1 VRADVSVNLLRSGD
15 APLSVLVVDDEEYI
29 TDVLTTGLRF
39 LGFQVSVARNGHDA
53 IAKAVDDRPDVMLL
67 DVAMPGCDGFE
78 VCRRLRNDGVQVPI
92 IFLTA
97 RDASEDKVGGLRLGG
112 DDYVTKPFGLE
123 EIVARIEAVLR
134 RTNGGSRAVTRLAVA
149 DLVLDDDAHEV
160 TRAGERIDLSAT
172 EYRVL
177 RYLMLN
183 AGRVLSKTQI
193 LEHVWQYD
201 FDGESTVVETYI
213 SYLRKKVDHREPPLI
228 HTVRGFGYVLRAD
241 ADP

>member
-1 VRADVSVNLLRSGD
+1 MRVVNLFGD
-15 APLSVLVVDDEEYI
+15 GDVPVNVLVVDDEDYI

-39 LGFQVSVARNGHDA
+39 LGFEVSIARNGLEA
-53 IAKAVDDRPDVMLL
+53 IAKVVDLRPDIMLL
-67 DVAMPGCDGFE
+67 DVAMSGCDGFE
-78 VCRRLRNDGVQVPI
+78 VCRRLRSDGVQVPI

-97 RDASEDKVGGLRLGG
+97 RDASEDKVSGLRLGG

-134 RTNGGSRAVTRLAVA
+134 RSSGTPRRVTRLLVA
-149 DLVLDDDAHEV
+149 DLVLDDEAHEV
-160 TRAGERIDLSAT
+160 RRGDEHVDLSAT

-183 AGRVLSKTQI
+183 AGRVLSKSQI

-213 SYLRKKVDHREPPLI
+213 SYLRKKVDHRQPALI

-241 ADP
+241 GDA

>member
-1 VRADVSVNLLRSGD
+1 MHTEPKVAILLVDDQPANLLALEAVLADPGHELVRATSGAEALARLLARD
-15 APLSVLVVDDEEYI
+15 FAVV
-29 TDVLTTGLRF
+29 
-39 LGFQVSVARNGHDA
+39 
-53 IAKAVDDRPDVMLL
+53 LL
-67 DVAMPGCDGFE
+67 DVQMHGLDGFE
-78 VCRRLRNDGVQVPI
+78 TARRIRGRDRSHHTPI

-97 RDASEDKVGGLRLGG
+97 RDASEDKVSGLRLGG

-134 RTNGGSRAVTRLAVA
+134 RSSGTPRRVTTLEVA
-149 DLVLDDDAHEV
+149 DLVLDDEAHEV
-160 TRAGERIDLSAT
+160 RRGDDRVDLSAT

-183 AGRVLSKTQI
+183 AGRVLSKSQI

-213 SYLRKKVDHREPPLI
+213 SYLRKKIDTREPALI
-228 HTVRGFGYVLRAD
+228 HTVRGFGYVLRED
-241 ADP
+241 AGP

>member
-1 VRADVSVNLLRSGD
+1 MAEVQPASALDSPTR
-15 APLSVLVVDDEEYI
+15 VLVVDDEEYI
-29 TDVLTTGLRF
+29 TDLLSTGLRF
-39 LGFQVSVARNGHDA
+39 LGFEVSVARDGMSA
-53 IAKAVDDRPDVMLL
+53 VAKAVDERPDVMLL
-67 DVAMPGCDGFE
+67 DVAIPGFDGFE

-97 RDASEDKVGGLRLGG
+97 RVAAEDKVGGLRLGA
-112 DDYVTKPFGLE
+112 DDYVTKPFGLQE
-123 EIVARIEAVLR
+123 VVARIEAVLR
-134 RTNGGSRAVTRLAVA
+134 RGQGTGRAVTQLSVA
-149 DLVLDDDAHEV
+149 DLELDDEAHKV
-160 TRAGERIDLSAT
+160 RRAGEQVDLSAT

-213 SYLRKKVDHREPPLI
+213 SYLRKKIDRVEPPLI
-228 HTVRGFGYVLRAD
+228 HTVRGFGYVLRVESGR
-241 ADP
+241 

>member
-1 VRADVSVNLLRSGD
+1 MRVVNLFGD
-15 APLSVLVVDDEEYI
+15 GDVPVNVLVVDDEDYI

-39 LGFQVSVARNGHDA
+39 LGFEVSIARNGLEA
-53 IAKAVDDRPDVMLL
+53 IAKVVDLRPDIMLL
-67 DVAMPGCDGFE
+67 DVAMSGCDGFE
-78 VCRRLRNDGVQVPI
+78 VCRRLRSDGVQVPI

-97 RDASEDKVGGLRLGG
+97 RDASEDKVSGLRLGG

-134 RTNGGSRAVTRLAVA
+134 RSSGTPRRVTRLLVA
-149 DLVLDDDAHEV
+149 DLVLDDEAHEV
-160 TRAGERIDLSAT
+160 RRGDEHVDLSAT

-183 AGRVLSKTQI
+183 AGRVLSKSQI

-213 SYLRKKVDHREPPLI
+213 SYLRKKVDHREPALI

-241 ADP
+241 GDT

>member
-1 VRADVSVNLLRSGD
+1 VVNLFREGD
-15 APLSVLVVDDEEYI
+15 LPVNVLVVDDEDYI

-39 LGFQVSVARNGHDA
+39 LGFDVSVARNGFDA
-53 IAKAVDDRPDVMLL
+53 IAKVIDLRPDIVLL

-78 VCRRLRNDGVQVPI
+78 VCQRLRNDGVQVPI

-97 RDASEDKVGGLRLGG
+97 RDASEDKVSGLRLGG

-134 RTNGGSRAVTRLAVA
+134 RSSGTPRRVTTLEVA
-149 DLVLDDDAHEV
+149 DLVLDDEAHEV
-160 TRAGERIDLSAT
+160 RRGDDRVDLSAT

-183 AGRVLSKTQI
+183 AGRVLSKSQI

-213 SYLRKKVDHREPPLI
+213 SYLRKKIDTREPALI
-228 HTVRGFGYVLRAD
+228 HTVRGFGYVLRED
-241 ADP
+241 AGP

>member
-1 VRADVSVNLLRSGD
+1 VNLFGD
-15 APLSVLVVDDEEYI
+15 GDVPVNVLVVDDEDYI

-39 LGFQVSVARNGHDA
+39 LGFEVSIARNGLEA
-53 IAKAVDDRPDVMLL
+53 IAKVVDLRPDIMLL
-67 DVAMPGCDGFE
+67 DVAMSGCDGFE
-78 VCRRLRNDGVQVPI
+78 VCRRLRSDGVQVPI

-97 RDASEDKVGGLRLGG
+97 RDASEDKVSGLRLGG

-134 RTNGGSRAVTRLAVA
+134 RSSGTPRRVTRLLVA
-149 DLVLDDDAHEV
+149 DLVLDDEAHEV
-160 TRAGERIDLSAT
+160 RRGDEHVDLSAT

-183 AGRVLSKTQI
+183 AGRVLSKSQI

-213 SYLRKKVDHREPPLI
+213 SYLRKKVDHREPALI

-241 ADP
+241 GDA

>member
-1 VRADVSVNLLRSGD
+1 MRRDGPVQLLGTGADSLT
-15 APLSVLVVDDEEYI
+15 VLVADDEEYI

-39 LGFQVSVARNGHDA
+39 LGFEVSVARNGLEA
-53 IAKAVDDRPDVMLL
+53 IAKTIDVRPDVVLL

-78 VCRRLRNDGVQVPI
+78 VCRRLRGDGVQVPI

-97 RDASEDKVGGLRLGG
+97 RDGSEDKVSGLRLGG

-134 RTNGGSRAVTRLAVA
+134 RSSGGARTMTLLTVG

-160 TRAGERIDLSAT
+160 RRADNRIDLSAT

-183 AGRVLSKTQI
+183 AGRVLSKSQI

-201 FDGESTVVETYI
+201 FEGESTVVETYI
-213 SYLRKKVDHREPPLI
+213 SYLRKKIDCSEPALI
-228 HTVRGFGYVLRAD
+228 HTVRGSAT
-241 ADP
+241 

>member
-1 VRADVSVNLLRSGD
+1 VVNLFRDGEV
-15 APLSVLVVDDEEYI
+15 PVNVLVVDDEDYI

-39 LGFQVSVARNGHDA
+39 LGFDVSVARNGFDA
-53 IAKAVDDRPDVMLL
+53 IAKVVDLRPDIMLL

-78 VCRRLRNDGVQVPI
+78 VCQRLRSDGVQVPI

-97 RDASEDKVGGLRLGG
+97 RDASEDKVTGLRLGG

-134 RTNGGSRAVTRLAVA
+134 RSSGTPRRVTRLVVG
-149 DLVLDDDAHEV
+149 DLVLDDEAHEV
-160 TRAGERIDLSAT
+160 RRGDAHVDLSAT

-183 AGRVLSKTQI
+183 AGRVLSKSQI

-213 SYLRKKVDHREPPLI
+213 SYLRKKVDHREPALI

-241 ADP
+241 GDS

>member
-1 VRADVSVNLLRSGD
+1 
-15 APLSVLVVDDEEYI
+15 
-29 TDVLTTGLRF
+29 
-39 LGFQVSVARNGHDA
+39 
-53 IAKAVDDRPDVMLL
+53 MLL
-67 DVAMPGCDGFE
+67 DVAMSGCDGFE
-78 VCRRLRNDGVQVPI
+78 VCRRLRSDGVQVPI

-97 RDASEDKVGGLRLGG
+97 RDASEDKVSGLRLGG

-134 RTNGGSRAVTRLAVA
+134 RSSGTPRRVTRLLVA
-149 DLVLDDDAHEV
+149 DLVLDDEAHEV
-160 TRAGERIDLSAT
+160 RRGDEHVDLSAT

-183 AGRVLSKTQI
+183 AGRVLSKSQI

-213 SYLRKKVDHREPPLI
+213 SYLRKKVDHRQPALI

-241 ADP
+241 GDA

>member
-1 VRADVSVNLLRSGD
+1 MPVN
-15 APLSVLVVDDEEYI
+15 VLVVDDEDYI

-39 LGFQVSVARNGHDA
+39 LGFDVSVARNGLDA
-53 IAKAVDDRPDVMLL
+53 IAKVIDVRPDIMLL
-67 DVAMPGCDGFE
+67 DIAMPGCDGFE
-78 VCRRLRNDGVQVPI
+78 VCRRLRDDGVQVPI

-97 RDASEDKVGGLRLGG
+97 RDASEDKVSGLRLGG

-134 RTNGGSRAVTRLAVA
+134 RSSGTPRRVTQLTVS
-149 DLVLDDDAHEV
+149 DLVLDDEAHEV
-160 TRAGERIDLSAT
+160 RRDGERIELSAT

-183 AGRVLSKTQI
+183 AGRVLSKSQI

>member
-1 VRADVSVNLLRSGD
+1 MAGVNLFRD
-15 APLSVLVVDDEEYI
+15 NDVPVNVLVVDDEDYI

-39 LGFQVSVARNGHDA
+39 LGFDVSVARNGFDA
-53 IAKAVDDRPDVMLL
+53 IANVVDLRPDIMLL

-97 RDASEDKVGGLRLGG
+97 RDAPDDKVSGLRLGG

-134 RTNGGSRAVTRLAVA
+134 RSSGKPRRVTRLVVG
-149 DLVLDDDAHEV
+149 DLVLDDEAHEV
-160 TRAGERIDLSAT
+160 RRGDDRVDLSAT

-213 SYLRKKVDHREPPLI
+213 SYLRKKVDHREPALI
-228 HTVRGFGYVLRAD
+228 HTVRGFGYVLREN

>member
-1 VRADVSVNLLRSGD
+1 MVVNLFRAGD
-15 APLSVLVVDDEEYI
+15 VPVNVLVVDDEDYI

-39 LGFQVSVARNGHDA
+39 LGFDVSVARNGLDA
-53 IAKAVDDRPDVMLL
+53 IAKVIDGRPDIMLL
-67 DVAMPGCDGFE
+67 DIAMPGCDGFE

-97 RDASEDKVGGLRLGG
+97 RDASEDKVSGLRLGG

-134 RTNGGSRAVTRLAVA
+134 RSSGTPRRVTQLTVS
-149 DLVLDDDAHEV
+149 DLVLDDEAHEV
-160 TRAGERIDLSAT
+160 RRDGERIELSAT

-183 AGRVLSKTQI
+183 AGRVLSKSQI

>member
-1 VRADVSVNLLRSGD
+1 VQLLGPGADSLT
-15 APLSVLVVDDEEYI
+15 VLVADDEEYI

-39 LGFQVSVARNGHDA
+39 LGFQVSVARNGLEA
-53 IAKAVDDRPDVMLL
+53 IAKTIDVRPDVVLL

-78 VCRRLRNDGVQVPI
+78 VCRRLRSDGVQVPI

-97 RDASEDKVGGLRLGG
+97 RDASEDKVSGLRLGG

-134 RTNGGSRAVTRLAVA
+134 RSSGGSRTMAQLTVG

-160 TRAGERIDLSAT
+160 RRADNRIDLSAT

-183 AGRVLSKTQI
+183 AGRVLSKSQI

-201 FDGESTVVETYI
+201 FEGESTVVETYI
-213 SYLRKKVDHREPPLI
+213 SYLRKKIDRSEPALI
-228 HTVRGFGYVLRAD
+228 HTVRGFGYVIRAEQES
-241 ADP
+241 

>member
-1 VRADVSVNLLRSGD
+1 MDGVNLLSDGD
-15 APLSVLVVDDEEYI
+15 VPVSVLVVDDEDYI
-29 TDVLTTGLRF
+29 TDVLSTGLRF
-39 LGFQVSVARNGHDA
+39 LGFDVAVARNGLDA
-53 IAKAVDDRPDVMLL
+53 IARVIDVRPDIMLL

-78 VCRRLRNDGVQVPI
+78 VCRRLRSDGVQVPI

-97 RDASEDKVGGLRLGG
+97 RDASEDKVSGLRLGG

-134 RTNGGSRAVTRLAVA
+134 RSSGTPRRVTRLTVG
-149 DLVLDDDAHEV
+149 DLVLDDEAHDV
-160 TRAGERIDLSAT
+160 RRGDERIELSAT

-183 AGRVLSKTQI
+183 AGRVLSKSQI

-201 FDGESTVVETYI
+201 FEGESTVVETYI
-213 SYLRKKVDHREPPLI
+213 SYLRKKVDQRDPPLI
-228 HTVRGFGYVLRAD
+228 HTVRGFGYVLRTE

>member
-1 VRADVSVNLLRSGD
+1 MNGVNLLTDGD
-15 APLSVLVVDDEEYI
+15 VPVSVLVVDDEDYI
-29 TDVLTTGLRF
+29 TDVLSTGLRF
-39 LGFQVSVARNGHDA
+39 LGFDVCVARNGLDA
-53 IAKAVDDRPDVMLL
+53 IAKVVDVRPDIMLL

-97 RDASEDKVGGLRLGG
+97 RDASEDKVSGLRLGG

-134 RTNGGSRAVTRLAVA
+134 RSSGTPRRVTRLTVG
-149 DLVLDDDAHEV
+149 DLVLDDEAHDV
-160 TRAGERIDLSAT
+160 RRGDERIELSAT

-183 AGRVLSKTQI
+183 AGRVLSKSQI

-201 FDGESTVVETYI
+201 FEGESTVVETYI
-213 SYLRKKVDHREPPLI
+213 SYLRKKIDHIEPQLI
-228 HTVRGFGYVLRAD
+228 HTVRGFGYVMRTE

>member
-1 VRADVSVNLLRSGD
+1 VVNLFRDGD
-15 APLSVLVVDDEEYI
+15 LPVNVLVVDDEDYI

-39 LGFQVSVARNGHDA
+39 LGFDVSVARNGLDA
-53 IAKAVDDRPDVMLL
+53 IAKVIDLRPDIVLL

-78 VCRRLRNDGVQVPI
+78 VCQRLRNDGVQVPI

-97 RDASEDKVGGLRLGG
+97 RDASEDKVSGLRLGG

-134 RTNGGSRAVTRLAVA
+134 RSSGTPRRVTTLAVA
-149 DLVLDDDAHEV
+149 DLVLDDEAHEV
-160 TRAGERIDLSAT
+160 RRGDDRVDLSAT

-183 AGRVLSKTQI
+183 AGRVLSKSQI

-213 SYLRKKVDHREPPLI
+213 SYLRKKVDVREPALI
-228 HTVRGFGYVLRAD
+228 HTVRGFGYVLRED
-241 ADP
+241 AAP

>member
-1 VRADVSVNLLRSGD
+1 VVNLFGD
-15 APLSVLVVDDEEYI
+15 GDVPVNVLVVDDEDYI

-39 LGFQVSVARNGHDA
+39 LGFEVSIARNGLEA
-53 IAKAVDDRPDVMLL
+53 IAKVVDLRPDIMLL
-67 DVAMPGCDGFE
+67 DVAMSGCDGFE
-78 VCRRLRNDGVQVPI
+78 VCRRLRSDGVQVPI

-97 RDASEDKVGGLRLGG
+97 RDASEDKVSGLRLGG

-134 RTNGGSRAVTRLAVA
+134 RSSGTPRRVTRLLVA
-149 DLVLDDDAHEV
+149 DLVLDDEAHEV
-160 TRAGERIDLSAT
+160 RRGDEHVDLSAT

-183 AGRVLSKTQI
+183 AGRVLSKSQI

-213 SYLRKKVDHREPPLI
+213 SYLRKKVDHRQPALI

-241 ADP
+241 GDA

>member
-1 VRADVSVNLLRSGD
+1 
-15 APLSVLVVDDEEYI
+15 
-29 TDVLTTGLRF
+29 
-39 LGFQVSVARNGHDA
+39 
-53 IAKAVDDRPDVMLL
+53 MLL

-97 RDASEDKVGGLRLGG
+97 RDTSEDKVSGLRLGG

-134 RTNGGSRAVTRLAVA
+134 RSSGTPRRVTRLAVG
-149 DLVLDDDAHEV
+149 DLVLDDEAHEV
-160 TRAGERIDLSAT
+160 RRGDERIDLSAT

-183 AGRVLSKTQI
+183 AGRVLSKSQI

-213 SYLRKKVDHREPPLI
+213 SYLRKKVDQYEPALI
-228 HTVRGFGYVLRAD
+228 HTVRGFGYVLCGRKGAD
-241 ADP
+241 EPDHVSLRVRLVLVVLVLTGVGLVVSGVRRVPRCVRTCPSGSTTV

>member
-1 VRADVSVNLLRSGD
+1 MRVVNLFGD
-15 APLSVLVVDDEEYI
+15 GDVPVNVLVVDDEDYI

-39 LGFQVSVARNGHDA
+39 LGFEVSIARNGLEA
-53 IAKAVDDRPDVMLL
+53 IAKVVDLRPDIMLL
-67 DVAMPGCDGFE
+67 DVAMSGCDGFE
-78 VCRRLRNDGVQVPI
+78 VCRRLRSDGVQVPI

-97 RDASEDKVGGLRLGG
+97 RDASEDKVSGLRLGG

-134 RTNGGSRAVTRLAVA
+134 RSSGTPRRVTRLLVA
-149 DLVLDDDAHEV
+149 DLVLDDEAHEV
-160 TRAGERIDLSAT
+160 RRGDEHVDLSAT

-183 AGRVLSKTQI
+183 AGRVLSKSQI

-213 SYLRKKVDHREPPLI
+213 SYLRKKVDHREPALI

-241 ADP
+241 GDA

>member
-1 VRADVSVNLLRSGD
+1 VVNLFRDGD
-15 APLSVLVVDDEEYI
+15 VPVNVLVVDDEDYI

-39 LGFQVSVARNGHDA
+39 LGFDVSIARSGLEA
-53 IAKAVDDRPDVMLL
+53 IAKVVDLRPDIMLL

-78 VCRRLRNDGVQVPI
+78 VCRRLRSDGVQVPI

-97 RDASEDKVGGLRLGG
+97 RDASEDKVSGLRLGG

-134 RTNGGSRAVTRLAVA
+134 RSSGTPRRVTRLVVG
-149 DLVLDDDAHEV
+149 DLVLDDEAHEV
-160 TRAGERIDLSAT
+160 RRGDDHVDLSPT

-183 AGRVLSKTQI
+183 TGRVLSKSQI

-213 SYLRKKVDHREPPLI
+213 SYLRKKIDHREPALI

-241 ADP
+241 DDA

>member
-1 VRADVSVNLLRSGD
+1 MRVVNLFGD
-15 APLSVLVVDDEEYI
+15 GDVPVNVLVVDDEDYI

-39 LGFQVSVARNGHDA
+39 LGFEVSIARNGLEA
-53 IAKAVDDRPDVMLL
+53 IAKVVDLRPDIMLL
-67 DVAMPGCDGFE
+67 DVAMSGCDGFE
-78 VCRRLRNDGVQVPI
+78 VCRRLRSDGVQVPI

-97 RDASEDKVGGLRLGG
+97 RDASEDKVSGLRLGG

-134 RTNGGSRAVTRLAVA
+134 RSSGTPRRVTRLLVA
-149 DLVLDDDAHEV
+149 DLVLDDEAHEV
-160 TRAGERIDLSAT
+160 RRGDEHVDLSAT

-183 AGRVLSKTQI
+183 AGRVLSKSQI

-213 SYLRKKVDHREPPLI
+213 SYLRKKVDHREPALI

-241 ADP
+241 GDS